1 MSMSDN
7 IADLLTRVRN
17 AQGAGHAVVKVPAS
31 GAKQSVLDVLHREGY
46 VRGYSKTLVR
56 KGVEELVVELKY
68 HEGQPVIRRVTRIS
82 KPGRRVYAAIETL
95 GRVHNGLGISILSTS
110 KGVLSDAEA
119 RLQNVGGEVL
129 CEVF

>member
-1 MSMSDN
+1 MSDN

-17 AQGAGHAVVKVPAS
+17 AQAAGHAVVKVPAS
-31 GAKQSVLDVLHREGY
+31 GAKQSVLDVLQREGY
-46 VRGYSKTLVR
+46 VRGYSKALVR

-68 HEGQPVIRRVTRIS
+68 HEGQPVISRVTRVS

-95 GRVHNGLGISILSTS
+95 ERVHNGLGISILSTS

-119 RLQNVGGEVL
+119 RLQHVGGEVL

>member
-1 MSMSDN
+1 MSDN

-17 AQGAGHAVVKVPAS
+17 AQSAGHAVVKVPAS
-31 GAKQSVLDVLHREGY
+31 GAKQSVLDVLQREGY
-46 VRGYSKTLVR
+46 VRGYSKALVR

-68 HEGQPVIRRVTRIS
+68 HEGQPVISRLTRVS

>member
-17 AQGAGHAVVKVPAS
+17 AQAAGHAVVKVPAS
-31 GAKQSVLDVLHREGY
+31 GAKQSVLDVLQREGY
-46 VRGYSKTLVR
+46 VRGYSKALVR

-68 HEGQPVIRRVTRIS
+68 HEGQPVISRVTRVS

>member
-1 MSMSDN
+1 MSDN

-17 AQGAGHAVVKVPAS
+17 AQAAGHAVVKVPAS
-31 GAKQSVLDVLHREGY
+31 GAKQSVLDVLQREGY
-46 VRGYSKTLVR
+46 VRGYSKALVR

-68 HEGQPVIRRVTRIS
+68 HEGQPVISRVTRVS

>member
-1 MSMSDN
+1 MSDN

-17 AQGAGHAVVKVPAS
+17 AQSAGHAVVKVPAS
-31 GAKQSVLDVLHREGY
+31 GAKQSVLDVLQREGY
-46 VRGYSKTLVR
+46 VRGYSKALVR

-68 HEGQPVIRRVTRIS
+68 HEGQPVISRLTRVS
-82 KPGRRVYAAIETL
+82 KPGRRVYVAMETL

>member
-1 MSMSDN
+1 MSDN

-17 AQGAGHAVVKVPAS
+17 AQSAGHAVVKVPAS
-31 GAKQSVLDVLHREGY
+31 GAKQSVLDVLQREGY
-46 VRGYSKTLVR
+46 VRGYSKALVR

-68 HEGQPVIRRVTRIS
+68 HEGQPVISRVTRVS

>member
-1 MSMSDN
+1 MSDN

-17 AQGAGHAVVKVPAS
+17 AQSAGHAVVKVPAS
-31 GAKQSVLDVLHREGY
+31 GAKQSVLDVLQREGY
-46 VRGYSKTLVR
+46 VRGYSKALVR

-68 HEGQPVIRRVTRIS
+68 HEGQPVISRVTRVS
-82 KPGRRVYAAIETL
+82 KPGRRVYAAIQTL

>member
-1 MSMSDN
+1 
-7 IADLLTRVRN
+7 
-17 AQGAGHAVVKVPAS
+17 
-31 GAKQSVLDVLHREGY
+31 
-46 VRGYSKTLVR
+46 VR

-68 HEGQPVIRRVTRIS
+68 HEGQPVISRVTRVS
-82 KPGRRVYAAIETL
+82 KPGRRVYAAIQTL

>member
-17 AQGAGHAVVKVPAS
+17 AQSAGHAVVKVPAS
-31 GAKQSVLDVLHREGY
+31 GAKQSVLDVLQREGY
-46 VRGYSKTLVR
+46 VRGYSKALVR

-68 HEGQPVIRRVTRIS
+68 HEGQPVISRLTRVS